1 MCGVIFNVILEIA
14 DLLESSTA
22 YRSVRICDSF
32 SILMLL
38 SVLDCV
44 VFNLRRLQFVFQS
57 PLISALDLIDR
68 GNVTL
73 LTSPSGRQVFRV
85 SLIP

>member
-1 MCGVIFNVILEIA
+1 MYNLVIE
-14 DLLESSTA
+14 
-22 YRSVRICDSF
+22 
-32 SILMLL
+32 MLL
-38 SVLDCV
+38 CV
-44 VFNLRRLQFVFQS
+44 CLYVCSLQFVFQS

-85 SLIP
+85 SVSQPLNIFFRILSSILLFICCLVHCYHILW